1 MWWLALCLC
10 VVAGGAAYD
19 YPIPAGASQGNHHRS
34 GACARLTRQN
44 LETGPQPMDAALGER
59 CLAFCTG
66 MRAYRSAVRFAE
78 RSAPDEDASLEQCA
92 IGCYK
97 YHTCTDYA

>member
-1 MWWLALCLC
+1 
-10 VVAGGAAYD
+10 
-19 YPIPAGASQGNHHRS
+19 
-34 GACARLTRQN
+34 
-44 LETGPQPMDAALGER
+44 MDAALGER